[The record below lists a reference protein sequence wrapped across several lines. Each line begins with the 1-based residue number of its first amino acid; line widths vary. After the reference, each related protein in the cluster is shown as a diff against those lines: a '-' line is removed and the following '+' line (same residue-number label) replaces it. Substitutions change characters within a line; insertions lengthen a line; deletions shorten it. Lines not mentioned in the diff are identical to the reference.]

1 MKSYGRSNV
10 YENERRKVVL
20 GTTEENA
27 KKFLDKGLKA
37 PYHGSN
43 LLVAGDFNVHNESW
57 LGSSKTTLAGEYLEE
72 VSAAHNLEQ
81 HVHCATRG
89 KNPWIS
95 SSVTSAKAVEMLNP
109 IGSSDHAATL
119 LASVQT
125 FPYRE
130 RLHSPTV
137 RRYSKADWVRLNH
150 FFFQG
155 K

>member
-20 GTTEENA
+20 CTTEENA

-37 PYHGSN
+37 PCHGSN

-72 VSAAHNLEQ
+72 LSATHNLEQ

-89 KNPWIS
+89 KNPLDLILSDLGKS
-95 SSVTSAKAVEMLNP
+95 SRNAQPNWVLRPCGNP
-109 IGSSDHAATL
+109 PGVMFKHSHAERGCTL
-119 LASVQT
+119 APSGGT
-125 FPYRE
+125 A
-130 RLHSPTV
+130 RLTGV
-137 RRYSKADWVRLNH
+137 D
-150 FFFQG
+150 
-155 K
+155 